1 MHKVVPSQSAEHAP
15 DIPIEVRP
23 QVPASPAEQSLFSR
37 FGRICQAS
45 GPMIRARG
53 NYRIGEICKIERSGR
68 DDLLAEVVGFVGPEA
83 LLTPFGTLDG
93 MSYHSTIMPVAG
105 QFEVPVGDALIG
117 RVIDALG
124 KPMDGRGPIHATE
137 YYPGM
142 ALAPDPMLRPVID
155 QPFPLGVRSL
165 DGLLTCGEGQRM
177 GIFAAAGGGKST
189 LLSMLVRFA
198 DYDRCVVA
206 LIGERGREV
215 REFVEYSLGPDGL
228 AKSIL
233 VIATSDRPA
242 IEQVKAAYTATAIAE
257 FYRDRGERVL
267 LLMDSLTRFARAQ
280 RQIGL
285 SAGEPPTRR
294 GFPPSVFEKLPAL
307 VERAG
312 RTQAGS
318 ITALYTVLVEG
329 DDMTEP
335 VADEV
340 RSLLDGHI
348 VLSRKL
354 ATAGHYPAI
363 DVLASTSRLLTSIAF
378 PEQLAAAAQ
387 LRSHLAKYQEIE
399 LLVRIGEYAS
409 GSDSAADA
417 ALANKAAID
426 AFLKQDIG
434 EYSDFDTT
442 LNALIEIAGN
452 G

>member
-1 MHKVVPSQSAEHAP
+1 MTDLSPPWVSEFPTANANVEGG
-15 DIPIEVRP
+15 
-23 QVPASPAEQSLFSR
+23 VPAPQASLQLFQR
-37 FGRICQAS
+37 FGRVCQAS

-53 NYRIGEICKIERSGR
+53 NYRVGEICRIERSGGV
-68 DDLLAEVVGFVGPEA
+68 DLLAEVVGFVGAEA
-83 LLTPFGTLDG
+83 ILTPYGTLDG
-93 MSYHSTIMPVAG
+93 ISYHSTITHHAL
-105 QFEVPVGDALIG
+105 QFEVPVGDALTG
-117 RVIDALG
+117 RVVDALG
-124 KPMDGRGPIHATE
+124 QPIDGLGPISADA
-137 YYPGM
+137 YYPGL
-142 ALAPDPMLRPVID
+142 ALPPDPMLRPVID
-155 QPFPLGVRSL
+155 RPFPLGVRAL

-189 LLSMLVRFA
+189 LMSMLVRFA
-198 DYDRCVVA
+198 DYDRCVIA

-215 REFVEYSLGPDGL
+215 REFVEHSLGPEGM
-228 AKSIL
+228 AKSAL

-242 IEQVKAAYTATAIAE
+242 IEQVKAAYAATAIAE
-257 FYRDRGERVL
+257 YYRDQGDRVL

-294 GFPPSVFEKLPAL
+294 GFPPSVFEKLPSL

-312 RTQAGS
+312 RTERGS

-354 ATAGHYPAI
+354 ASAGHYPAI
-363 DVLASTSRLLTSIAF
+363 DVLESISRVLTSIASKS
-378 PEQLAAAAQ
+378 QLAAASQ
-387 LRSHLAKYQEIE
+387 IRSQLAKYLEIE
-399 LLVRIGEYAS
+399 LLVRIAEYAS
-409 GSDSAADA
+409 GSDKAADI
-417 ALANKAAID
+417 ALAKKPAID
-426 AFLKQDIG
+426 AFLKQATSVF
-434 EYSDFDTT
+434 SDFEETQS
-442 LNALIEIAGN
+442 ALIRLAGH